1 MGAALLM
8 GIVPG
13 SVCEGGGG
21 GGEGGTI
28 PGAGPQGGHN

>member
-1 MGAALLM
+1 M

-13 SVCEGGGG
+13 SVCEGGGGGG